1 VVGVSECHSCGYR
14 FAPYPMGGK
23 YVREDGTCENC
34 DEPADLRPIVEQ
46 MRRDLE
52 EAAGDL
58 PVELPEPGTVVAKL
72 LSANVLLR
80 RENERLREL
89 VRSLGG
95 E

>member
-1 VVGVSECHSCGYR
+1 MVGVSECHSCGYR